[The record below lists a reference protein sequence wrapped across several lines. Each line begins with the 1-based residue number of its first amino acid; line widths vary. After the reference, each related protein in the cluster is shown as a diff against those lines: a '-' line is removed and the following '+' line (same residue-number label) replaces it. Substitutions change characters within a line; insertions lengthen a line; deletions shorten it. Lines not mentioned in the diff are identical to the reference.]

1 MIVAVYYGKKGG
13 FSLIEIIIAVLVM
26 AILLAYSLAG
36 YQRQVLSSRRALGR
50 AVLLEVVAQQEGFF
64 LDHKRYAGSLVELGY
79 PTSPGAIDADGR
91 KLPGQS
97 PDRVYRVD
105 LIAQPGA
112 YVVYARPQLGQV
124 RDKFC
129 DTLSLSSKGIK
140 GITGRGSVTECW

>member
-1 MIVAVYYGKKGG
+1 MIFAVFYRRNGG
-13 FSLIEIIIAVLVM
+13 FSLMEIIIAVLIM

-36 YQRQVLSSRRALGR
+36 YQRQILSARRALGR
-50 AVLLEVVAQQEGFF
+50 TALLEVLARQEGFF

-91 KLPGQS
+91 KLPSQS
-97 PDRVYRVD
+97 PGRVYRVD

-124 RDKFC
+124 RDQFC
-129 DTLSLSSKGIK
+129 DTLSVSSTGIK
-140 GITGRGSVTECW
+140 GVTGRGSVAECW